1 MLLSADFR
9 VFFSSSFFHTTG
21 LILHS
26 VLSNSE
32 IKYASHLIWRTIC
45 SNQNCDKAIPIYFKL
60 GGSILLE
67 KSAKNV
73 TNLKYNISIFSRL
86 QKYLPSQLK
95 YLEIILLCFCIR
107 FFYEDIVRLRVQFF
121 ILTVSRVTIVVPLK
135 AFCCCC
141 LVDDD
146 GRRGVVVVGLEALW
160 GRKSLA
166 WMTKAAFCMWLHI
179 VRVLTI

>member
-1 MLLSADFR
+1 MWITSKKYNQIIVFTQTKMTLYFLFFHYAIKIKYNQFLFLGLFHNVLLSADFR

-45 SNQNCDKAIPIYFKL
+45 TNQNCDKAIPIYFKL

-95 YLEIILLCFCIR
+95 YLEIILL
-107 FFYEDIVRLRVQFF
+107 YF
-121 ILTVSRVTIVVPLK
+121 I
-135 AFCCCC
+135 
-141 LVDDD
+141 
-146 GRRGVVVVGLEALW
+146 
-160 GRKSLA
+160 
-166 WMTKAAFCMWLHI
+166 
-179 VRVLTI
+179 